1 MKNDIGKLVVTL
13 TSGDDG
19 EVLSLLAHTPQ
30 GAVPVYFEVVQAKGC
45 RCGGSNKRVRV
56 RFVGP
61 KSVRVGRMPKK
72 EIPH

>member
-1 MKNDIGKLVVTL
+1 MRNDIGKLVVTL

-19 EVLSLLAHTPQ
+19 EVLSLLAHTPH
-30 GAVPVYFEVVQAKGC
+30 GAVPVYFEVMQAKGC

-61 KSVRVGRMPKK
+61 RSVRVGRMAKK
-72 EIPH
+72 DIPH